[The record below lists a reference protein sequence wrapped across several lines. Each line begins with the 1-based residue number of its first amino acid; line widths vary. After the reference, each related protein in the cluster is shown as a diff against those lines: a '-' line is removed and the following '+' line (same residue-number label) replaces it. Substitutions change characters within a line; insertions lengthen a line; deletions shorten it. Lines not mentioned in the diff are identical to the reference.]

1 MYFDVKKGA
10 RVIVLSFVGKCGGA
24 KERQCTPRVKR
35 TASAGPLVT
44 ARMSNTSDSQTDP
57 ERHRSDLYTRPGW
70 VDATVA
76 LSQLDQG
83 KANGDR
89 GILWL
94 RSRLQLQ
101 LRSLGSIVDVHA
113 GKVLFVSLLIIA
125 TFCVGIKS
133 AAFHTNV
140 EQLWASANTE
150 EVTPIDVLSTHQML
164 LQTALEPDVGL
175 LHPHGLLEHL
185 SVLRHATQVTVT
197 MFDITWHLKDICQSP
212 GIPNF
217 DAQYIEQMFENMM
230 PCSIITPLD
239 CFWEGSKLLGPD
251 FPVNIPYG
259 IGNNIKWTN
268 LNPSQLVANIKAQE
282 SNFDY
287 HSLTDYFKRSGITTG
302 YQEKP
307 CLNPKD
313 PECPVTAPNHNTSR
327 PLDVGAELTSGC
339 YGFATKYMHWPE
351 ELIVGGV
358 QKNKT
363 GHIKQA
369 KALQT
374 VIQLMGEH
382 DFYEFW
388 SETYKV
394 HHIGWS
400 QEKASLILGAWQKR
414 FSQEIEHL
422 TEKNATSKAYLFSS
436 FSTSTLNRILAEH
449 SRLDIIKYAI
459 IFLITAAYAWIVH
472 SPLAALGVFILASS
486 TSAGLGVCSL
496 LGLPMNLLSTQVLPF
511 VTVGLALRELFMLL
525 SMQSRNNLTP
535 TELLQRM
542 GMAVFSA
549 AVSSSVTLLVAAII
563 PVPALRVFCMQC
575 AIIVLFHAISMILVL
590 PSLLALG
597 ARCKKAQVPCFQ
609 TQPKNEPSANNNN
622 NDTEQATSL
631 MTAEKICRQKKSL
644 LAWLLHQYIESV
656 LLKPFMK
663 VTLSLTYVVL
673 IIFCVFNGLKLEYDV
688 RLSSFLPKNTQEYKY
703 LDAQNRFLGFYNFY
717 LVTTELEYPLNQ
729 PLLYEYH
736 SSLTQVP
743 HVLKDSN
750 GGLSMNDFWLE
761 NFRDYLMD
769 LQQEFDLNRS
779 KNCVSSEKWFGN
791 ATEKA
796 VLAFKL
802 LAQTGIVEFPVDKS
816 QIFKKTLVKNGI
828 IDPKAFYN
836 YLSVWNCND
845 QMSYSNSQSN
855 LTPKPF
861 QYYSSKNEFDLK
873 IRKSLPLVYTQMP
886 FYLKNLRNTGQIV
899 QTLKQIREISESFRV
914 RGLKNYPI
922 GLIFSF
928 FNQFLYL
935 DSMLAL
941 QLGIT
946 IFVSFLIACVMIRW
960 TKLWCTFLSLFI
972 NLLLMCLMNIN
983 AFTGTLGAFHFII
996 ITRNVMLIATG
1007 FLSAIGTR
1015 ENRLRMSLELNMEPI
1030 LKGDVGLLICAT
1042 VLVTS
1047 HFEFIQF
1054 HMFTM
1059 LLISVCGSTANALVF
1074 YPITLLLVGPKA
1086 EVQPLEHTD
1095 RISTPPPP
1103 PAAPIPPS
1111 SSSHTRPSCRSTAAK
1126 TTREPSLTTITEESC
1141 NQNIIIE
1148 PQVTVE
1154 YSSPESSSSGQYAAK
1169 ITATANIKVEV
1180 VAPMYRNK
1188 CNSCKRTKCS
1198 HRKQQCQHC
1207 CKDSDSSDSNVET
1220 DTNRNS

>member
-1 MYFDVKKGA
+1 MA
-10 RVIVLSFVGKCGGA
+10 N
-24 KERQCTPRVKR
+24 
-35 TASAGPLVT
+35 TA
-44 ARMSNTSDSQTDP
+44 DSQTDP

-76 LSQLDQG
+76 LGQLDQG

-89 GILWL
+89 GVLWV
-94 RSRLQLQ
+94 RGRLQQQ
-101 LRSLGSIVDVHA
+101 LRSLGSILDVHA
-113 GKVLFVSLLIIA
+113 GKVLFVNLLIIA

-133 AAFHTNV
+133 AGFHTNI
-140 EQLWASANTE
+140 EQLWAGTSTAE
-150 EVTPIDVLSTHQML
+150 EVTPIEVLSTHQML
-164 LQTALEPDVGL
+164 VQTAVDPDVGL
-175 LHPHGLLEHL
+175 LHPRGLLDHL

-197 MFDITWHLKDICQSP
+197 MFDITWRLKDICQSP

-217 DAQYIEQMFENMM
+217 DVHYIEQMFENMM

-251 FPVNIPYG
+251 FPVKIPYG
-259 IGNNIKWTN
+259 IGNNIKWSN
-268 LNPSQLVANIKAQE
+268 LNPSQLVANIEQQE
-282 SNFDY
+282 SQFDY
-287 HSLTDYFKRSGITTG
+287 NSLQDYFRRAGITTG

-307 CLNPKD
+307 CLDPKD
-313 PECPVTAPNHNTSR
+313 PECPITAPNHNSSR

-374 VIQLMGEH
+374 VIQLMGEQ

-400 QEKASLILGAWQKR
+400 PEKASLVLGAWQKR
-414 FSQEIEHL
+414 FSQEIEQL
-422 TEKNATSKAYLFSS
+422 TKGNTISKSYLFNS
-436 FSTSTLNRILAEH
+436 FSTATLNRILADY
-449 SRLDIIKYAI
+449 SRLDIIKYAVV
-459 IFLITAAYAWIVH
+459 FLITATYAWVVH
-472 SPLAALGVFILASS
+472 SALAAVGVFVLASS

-511 VTVGLALRELFMLL
+511 VTVGLAMRELFMLL
-525 SMQSRNNLTP
+525 SMESRNLTP
-535 TELLQRM
+535 PELLQRM
-542 GMAVFSA
+542 GPSIFSA
-549 AVSSSVTLLVAAII
+549 AISSSVTMLIAAIL
-563 PVPALRVFCMQC
+563 PVPALRVFCLQC
-575 AIIVLFHAISMILVL
+575 AIIVFLHALSMMLVL
-590 PSLLALG
+590 PAFLALG
-597 ARCKKAQVPCFQ
+597 VRCQKSDVPCFRSR
-609 TQPKNEPSANNNN
+609 KNVLANNNN
-622 NDTEQATSL
+622 DVEQAANLIT
-631 MTAEKICRQKKSL
+631 TETICQQKKNFL
-644 LAWLLHQYIESV
+644 TWLLNQYLGSV

-688 RLSSFLPKNTQEYKY
+688 RLSTFLPKNTQEYKY
-703 LDAQNRFLGFYNFY
+703 LDAHNRFFGFYNFY
-717 LVTTELEYPLNQ
+717 LVTTEMEYPLNQ
-729 PLLYEYH
+729 QLLYEYH

-750 GGLSMNDFWLE
+750 GGLNMNDFWLA
-761 NFRDYLMD
+761 NFRDFLMN
-769 LQQEFDLNRS
+769 LQQEFDINRS
-779 KNCVSSEKWFGN
+779 NNCVSNEKWFSN
-791 ATEKA
+791 ASEKA

-816 QIFKKTLVKNGI
+816 QIFKKKLVNNGI
-828 IDPKAFYN
+828 IDQKAFYN

-845 QMSYSNSQSN
+845 QMSYSSSQAN

-861 QYYSSKNEFDLK
+861 QYYSSKADFDLK

-886 FYLKNLRNTGQIV
+886 FYLKNLRSTGKIV
-899 QTLKQIREISESFRV
+899 ETLKEIRDISETFNN

-928 FNQFLYL
+928 FNQFLLL
-935 DSMLAL
+935 DRLLAV
-941 QLGIT
+941 QLT
-946 IFVSFLIACVMIRW
+946 LTLVASFIIACVMVQW
-960 TKLWCTFLSLFI
+960 TKLWCTLFSTFI
-972 NLLLMCLMNIN
+972 SLLLMCLMNVN

-996 ITRNVMLIATG
+996 ITRNAMLIITG

-1015 ENRLRMSLELNMEPI
+1015 ENRLRMSLELNIEPI
-1030 LKGDVGLLICAT
+1030 LKGDIGLLICTT

-1047 HFEFIQF
+1047 HFEFIQYHIF
-1054 HMFTM
+1054 IM
-1059 LLISVCGSTANALVF
+1059 LLISLCGSTANSLVF
-1074 YPITLLLVGPKA
+1074 YPILLLLVGPQS
-1086 EVQPLEHTD
+1086 ELQPLEHTD

-1103 PAAPIPPS
+1103 PPPPIPPPS
-1111 SSSHTRPSCRSTAAK
+1111 SSYTRPACRNATAK

-1141 NQNIIIE
+1141 NQSIVIE

-1154 YSSPESSSSGQYAAK
+1154 YSSPESSSSGPYTAK
-1169 ITATANIKVEV
+1169 VTATANIKVEV
-1180 VAPMYRNK
+1180 VAPMYRSK
-1188 CNSCKRTKCS
+1188 CNGCRRSRCG
-1198 HRKQQCQHC
+1198 HRKQQCHHC
-1207 CKDSDSSDSNVET
+1207 CKDSDSSDSSAET
-1220 DTNRNS
+1220 DANRNS